1 MKCFGKIANDF
12 LDSRVLILS
21 LTLFKLENHS
31 DYMTENSKIT
41 SIQNIPF
48 IYNRKIRDIRML
60 LRVILG
66 GRVQI
71 PAKTTLKKVAQMA
84 ETRNL

>member
-1 MKCFGKIANDF
+1 
-12 LDSRVLILS
+12 
-21 LTLFKLENHS
+21 
-31 DYMTENSKIT
+31 MTENSKIT

-48 IYNRKIRDIRML
+48 KYNRKIRDIRML

-71 PAKTTLKKVAQMA
+71 PAKTTIKKVVQMA
-84 ETRNL
+84 ERGSFKIIDLIFFYFS